1 MIPGARIISVGVRW
15 SVALLSEIQLTVRVV
30 GKIVKLERTFW
41 KELQLKTFQLY
52 DVSNYMHAE
61 LQHQNDNLESKEL
74 LEDRNHQLLS
84 TFSD

>member
-41 KELQLKTFQLY
+41 KEL
-52 DVSNYMHAE
+52 
-61 LQHQNDNLESKEL
+61 
-74 LEDRNHQLLS
+74 
-84 TFSD
+84 